1 VLTALST
8 HDSVLAPMVLV
19 LEDLH
24 WCDETTLASLHMFVR
39 RIAEHP
45 LLLVLTYRRVPISVT
60 S

>member
-1 VLTALST
+1 
-8 HDSVLAPMVLV
+8 MVLV
-19 LEDLH
+19 LGDLH